1 MKSMKLLLTGILA
14 TVVVSGC
21 ATRVADFTIA
31 STKNMNVKDSLH
43 RVDVSER
50 VVARDVAHTILIFPI
65 GVPNMKEALDNTIE
79 NRPGAVGLSD
89 VTIKRGSFHIP
100 FVYGQDYYEV
110 EGNPIYE
117 VK

>member
-1 MKSMKLLLTGILA
+1 MKSKKLLLAGIFSTLI
-14 TVVVSGC
+14 VSGC
-21 ATRVADFTIA
+21 ATRVADFTVA

-43 RVDVSER
+43 RVDESER
-50 VVARDVAHTILIFPI
+50 LVARDVAHTILIFPI

-79 NRPGAVGLSD
+79 KRPGAVGLSD

-100 FVYGQDYYEV
+100 FIYGQDYYEV

-117 VK
+117 LK